1 MNYLISNIY
10 DDTFKVVTSV
20 ISVDDKVTLTSV
32 MDKARELIA
41 SDSRDILNSASSTE
55 TLLMR
60 VIPSIDSPD
69 ELVELPEIA
78 VVKNAFT

>member
-1 MNYLISNIY
+1 M
-10 DDTFKVVTSV
+10 

-41 SDSRDILNSASSTE
+41 SDSRDIVNSASSIE
-55 TLLMR
+55 TLLIR
-60 VIPSIDSPD
+60 VMPSIDSPD

-78 VVKNAFT
+78 VVKNVFT